1 MKGLRERLLEKS
13 ASNLLSAAEPT
24 LIRDYYQSVLDSVG
38 AVVYTVN
45 RDLHI
50 TGVNQQW
57 DNFALENDA
66 SHLTSEHILGRP
78 LLDQMHGAP
87 LERWRVICPQ
97 ILSGECPRYLDEI
110 ASQEPYAWRHYSLS
124 AYPLRNSQGE
134 ILGITFV
141 TSNITQLKKAEH
153 EMFQRIVQIR
163 GLSQVAHTAGS
174 WVDRRKVFKGVTA
187 DIAHLFNADKCVIFL
202 WDEHSGHLQAQEPA
216 YGLAGR
222 KLADLALDMGH
233 PADPDSLWTDL
244 EERDYILL
252 NEGDEAPP
260 DMVETS
266 ARVDR
271 LAAMMG
277 ILRVSGRIHGGILV
291 AGCARHFSQQDGQ
304 LLALFAVPLALSIE
318 NTELNRR
325 LLDRTQQLA
334 TTRDELEHT
343 VRVVEAI
350 RKPLTVVRGYFELL
364 NDGVLGPVAEE
375 KKPTMGLIS
384 DKIRA
389 IASLVSRISPTRFP
403 HDATRYEQLYL
414 ADLIHAVL
422 KEHQPTLQQAGVT
435 LVTEL
440 PASHAP
446 HTLTTGDPDLL
457 FNIFETLLR
466 HITRRA
472 VKGGTLQVSLDCSK
486 DILYAKLALPDVEI
500 PLQELVSI
508 WKPDTGDA
516 DLSQVKRVVEGHGGQ
531 IWAES
536 APDQGSAFYVALR
549 QIERP
554 PAPL

>member
-45 RDLHI
+45 RDMRI

-57 DNFALENDA
+57 DTFALENDA
-66 SHLTSEHILGRP
+66 AHLTSAHILGQP
-78 LLDQMHGAP
+78 LLDQMRDAP
-87 LERWRVICPQ
+87 LERWRAICPK
-97 ILSGECPRYLDEI
+97 ILSGECPRYLDEV

-124 AYPLRNSQGE
+124 AHPLCDSQGE

-141 TSNITQLKKAEH
+141 ASNITQLKKAEH

-187 DIAHLFNADKCVIFL
+187 DIAHLFNAEKCVIFL

-291 AGCARHFSQQDGQ
+291 AGRESHFSQQDGQ

-343 VRVVEAI
+343 VKIVEAI

-364 NDGVLGPVAEE
+364 NDGVLGPVTEE
-375 KKPTMGLIS
+375 KKPTMSLIS

-389 IASLVSRISPTRFP
+389 ITSLVTRISPTRFP
-403 HDATRYEQLYL
+403 QDATRYERLYL
-414 ADLIHAVL
+414 ADLVHAVL
-422 KEHQPTLQQAGVT
+422 KEQHPTLQQARVA
-435 LVTEL
+435 LVTDL
-440 PASHAP
+440 PAPRDP
-446 HTLTTGDPDLL
+446 HTLITGDPDLL
-457 FNIFETLLR
+457 FKGFETLLR
-466 HITRRA
+466 HIAPRA
-472 VKGGTLQVSLDCSK
+472 ARGETLQISLHRSK
-486 DILYAKLALPDVEI
+486 NILYVKLALPDTEI
-500 PLQELVSI
+500 PLQALVST
-508 WKPDTGDA
+508 WKPQAGGI
-516 DLSQVKRVVEGHGGQ
+516 DLSEVKRVIEGHGGQ

-536 APDQGSAFYVALR
+536 APQQGSAFYVALR
-549 QIERP
+549 QLEHTVS
-554 PAPL
+554 